1 MFLTRLGSRQGG
13 NPDSVEQ
20 GNSPGCV
27 KRPEQRP
34 MGHAGQ
40 MMTTEGRTFLF
51 RLPSFLARGAQKSLF
66 RFALAALALVQ
77 LPVAALHAEAA
88 PSINNAASADQFH
101 ALFMSW
107 KKLDA
112 MENGVISIPSIK
124 PIASYTFTSAFG
136 VRSDPFRG
144 YAAMHA
150 GIDLASPT
158 GTPIYATADGIVG
171 RAEWYG
177 GYGNMVDIEHGK
189 GIATRYGHMSKIV
202 AHPGQRVM
210 RGELIGYVGSTGRST
225 GSHLH
230 YEVRIDGRA
239 VNPIPFL
246 QSANYLVAVNE
257 PTPGTPVAQGG
268 PED

>member
-1 MFLTRLGSRQGG
+1 MFQKKIT
-13 NPDSVEQ
+13 
-20 GNSPGCV
+20 
-27 KRPEQRP
+27 
-34 MGHAGQ
+34 
-40 MMTTEGRTFLF
+40 
-51 RLPSFLARGAQKSLF
+51 AQLSSIAKF
-66 RFALAALALVQ
+66 RFSRIALLMLAMVSLPAAAVQ
-77 LPVAALHAEAA
+77 AQTGTDGQNV
-88 PSINNAASADQFH
+88 ASANQFH

-112 MENGVISIPSIK
+112 MEKGVISIPSIK
-124 PIASYTFTSAFG
+124 PISSFTFTSAFG

-144 YAAMHA
+144 DPTMHA

-158 GTPIYATADGIVG
+158 GTPIYATADGVVG

-189 GIATRYGHMSKIV
+189 GIATRYGHMSRIV
-202 AHPGQRVM
+202 AHPGERVK
-210 RGELIGYVGSTGRST
+210 RGDLIGYVGSTGRST

-246 QSANYLVAVNE
+246 QSANYLVAVKAQNA
-257 PTPGTPVAQGG
+257 GTPVALGG

>member
-1 MFLTRLGSRQGG
+1 MTFVVSNSLFQKKITAQISSIAKSRFSRVALLMLAMASLPAAAVQAQTG
-13 NPDSVEQ
+13 
-20 GNSPGCV
+20 
-27 KRPEQRP
+27 
-34 MGHAGQ
+34 
-40 MMTTEGRTFLF
+40 TEG
-51 RLPSFLARGAQKSLF
+51 Q
-66 RFALAALALVQ
+66 
-77 LPVAALHAEAA
+77 
-88 PSINNAASADQFH
+88 NATSANQFH

-112 MENGVISIPSIK
+112 MEKGVISIPSIK
-124 PIASYTFTSAFG
+124 PISSFTFTSAFG

-144 YAAMHA
+144 DPTMHA

-171 RAEWYG
+171 RAEWFG

-189 GIATRYGHMSKIV
+189 GIATRYGHMSRIV
-202 AHPGQRVM
+202 ARPGERVK
-210 RGELIGYVGSTGRST
+210 RGDLIGYVGSTGRST

-246 QSANYLVAVNE
+246 QSANYLVAVKAQNA
-257 PTPGTPVAQGG
+257 GTPVALGG
-268 PED
+268 PEE

>member
-1 MFLTRLGSRQGG
+1 
-13 NPDSVEQ
+13 
-20 GNSPGCV
+20 
-27 KRPEQRP
+27 
-34 MGHAGQ
+34 
-40 MMTTEGRTFLF
+40 MTFVV
-51 RLPSFLARGAQKSLF
+51 SKSLF
-66 RFALAALALVQ
+66 QKKITTQVASIAKSRLSRIALLLFAMVSLPAAAVQ
-77 LPVAALHAEAA
+77 AQSGTEGQ
-88 PSINNAASADQFH
+88 NAAAANQFH

-112 MENGVISIPSIK
+112 MEKGVISIPSIK
-124 PIASYTFTSAFG
+124 PISSFTFTSAFG

-144 YAAMHA
+144 DPTMHA

-158 GTPIYATADGIVG
+158 GTPIYATADGVVG

-189 GIATRYGHMSKIV
+189 GIATRYGHMSRIV
-202 AHPGQRVM
+202 AHPGERVK
-210 RGELIGYVGSTGRST
+210 RGDLIGYVGSTGRST

-246 QSANYLVAVNE
+246 QSANYLVAVKEQNA
-257 PTPGTPVAQGG
+257 GTPVALGG